1 MTIIKKATATTT
13 ALVFTSMLGASASFA
28 QQPPSPNP
36 APAPGT
42 RAEQP
47 MPEQRAERPAAQ
59 ANTIKGELVRVDAAT
74 KMLVVKTA
82 AGAEEKIRYDDATKV
97 TGAKDGVAGLANADD
112 TDVTIKVTGTGADR
126 VATEITVEKK
136 KS

>member
-1 MTIIKKATATTT
+1 MTIIKKATVTTT
-13 ALVFTSMLGASASFA
+13 ALVFTSLLGVSASFA

-47 MPEQRAERPAAQ
+47 MPERSAAAQ

-82 AGAEEKIRYDDATKV
+82 AGAEEKIRYNDATKV
-97 TGAKDGVAGLANADD
+97 TGAKDGVAGLVNADD

-126 VATEITVEKK
+126 LATEITVDK

>member
-13 ALVFTSMLGASASFA
+13 ALVFSSLLGVSASFA

-47 MPEQRAERPAAQ
+47 MPERPAAQ
-59 ANTIKGELVRVDAAT
+59 ANTIKGELLRVDAAT

-82 AGAEEKIRYDDATKV
+82 LGAEEKILYNDATKV
-97 TGAKDGVAGLANADD
+97 TGAKDGVAGLANASNSN
-112 TDVTIKVTGTGADR
+112 VTIKFTGTGADR
-126 VATEITVEKK
+126 LATEITVDKK
-136 KS
+136 QP

>member
-1 MTIIKKATATTT
+1 MTIMKKATATTA

-47 MPEQRAERPAAQ
+47 MPERPAAQ

-82 AGAEEKIRYDDATKV
+82 LGAEEKILYNDATKV
-97 TGAKDGVAGLANADD
+97 TGAKDGVAGLANASNSN
-112 TDVTIKVTGTGADR
+112 VTIKFTGTGADR
-126 VATEITVEKK
+126 LATEITVDKK
-136 KS
+136 QP

>member
-13 ALVFTSMLGASASFA
+13 ALVFTSLLGVSASFA

-47 MPEQRAERPAAQ
+47 MPERPATTQDAK
-59 ANTIKGELVRVDAAT
+59 ANTITGELVRVDSAT

-82 AGAEEKIRYDDATKV
+82 LGAEEKVLYNDATKV
-97 TGAKDGVAGLANADD
+97 TGAKDGVAGLANADK
-112 TDVTIKVTGTGADR
+112 TNVTIKFTGTGADR
-126 VATEITVEKK
+126 LATEITVDK

>member
-1 MTIIKKATATTT
+1 MTLIKKATATTT
-13 ALVFTSMLGASASFA
+13 ALVLTSLLGVSASFA

-42 RAEQP
+42 RDEQP
-47 MPEQRAERPAAQ
+47 MPAERAAAQ

-82 AGAEEKIRYDDATKV
+82 LGAEEKILYNDATKV
-97 TGAKDGVAGLANADD
+97 TGAKDGVAGLANASNSN
-112 TDVTIKVTGTGADR
+112 VTIKFTGTGADR
-126 VATEITVEKK
+126 LATEITVDKK
-136 KS
+136 P

>member
-13 ALVFTSMLGASASFA
+13 ALVFTSLLGASASFA

-47 MPEQRAERPAAQ
+47 MPERPAAAQ

-82 AGAEEKIRYDDATKV
+82 TGAEEKIRYDDATKV

-112 TDVTIKVTGTGADR
+112 TNVTIKVTGTGADR
-126 VATEITVEKK
+126 VATEITVDK

>member
-1 MTIIKKATATTT
+1 MTIMKKATATTT
-13 ALVFTSMLGASASFA
+13 ALVFTSLLGASASFA

-36 APAPGT
+36 APAPAT

-47 MPEQRAERPAAQ
+47 MPERPAAQ
-59 ANTIKGELVRVDAAT
+59 DAKANTIKGELVRVDAAT

-82 AGAEEKIRYDDATKV
+82 LGAEEKIRYNDATKV

-126 VATEITVEKK
+126 LATEITVDK

>member
-13 ALVFTSMLGASASFA
+13 ALVFTSLLGASASFA

-47 MPEQRAERPAAQ
+47 MPERPAAQ
-59 ANTIKGELVRVDAAT
+59 DAKGTTIKGELVRVDAAT

-82 AGAEEKIRYDDATKV
+82 LGAEEKIRYNDATKV

-112 TDVTIKVTGTGADR
+112 TDVTVKVTGTGADR
-126 VATEITVEKK
+126 LATEITVDK

>member
-13 ALVFTSMLGASASFA
+13 ALVFTSLLGVSASFA

-47 MPEQRAERPAAQ
+47 MPERAAAQ
-59 ANTIKGELVRVDAAT
+59 ANTVKGELVRVDAAT

-82 AGAEEKIRYDDATKV
+82 LGAEEKILYNDATKV
-97 TGAKDGVAGLANADD
+97 TGAKDGVAGLANASNSN
-112 TDVTIKVTGTGADR
+112 VTIKFTGTGADR
-126 VATEITVEKK
+126 LATEITVDKK
-136 KS
+136 QP

>member
-13 ALVFTSMLGASASFA
+13 ALVLTSLLGVSASFA

-47 MPEQRAERPAAQ
+47 MPERPAAQ

-82 AGAEEKIRYDDATKV
+82 LGAEEKILYNDATKV
-97 TGAKDGVAGLANADD
+97 TGAKDGVAGLANASNSN
-112 TDVTIKVTGTGADR
+112 VTIKFTGTGADR
-126 VATEITVEKK
+126 LATEITVDKK
-136 KS
+136 QP

>member
-1 MTIIKKATATTT
+1 MTIMKKATATTA

-47 MPEQRAERPAAQ
+47 MPAERPAAQ

-82 AGAEEKIRYDDATKV
+82 LGAEEKILYNDATKV
-97 TGAKDGVAGLANADD
+97 TGAKDGVAGLANASNSN
-112 TDVTIKVTGTGADR
+112 VTIKFTGTGADR
-126 VATEITVEKK
+126 LATEITVDKK
-136 KS
+136 P

>member
-13 ALVFTSMLGASASFA
+13 ALVFTSLLGVSASFA

-47 MPEQRAERPAAQ
+47 MPERPAAQ
-59 ANTIKGELVRVDAAT
+59 DAKANTIKGELVRVDAAT

-82 AGAEEKIRYDDATKV
+82 LGAEEKIAYNDATKV
-97 TGAKDGVAGLANADD
+97 TGAKDGVAGLANASNSN
-112 TDVTIKVTGTGADR
+112 VTIKFTGTGADR
-126 VATEITVEKK
+126 VATEITVDK

>member
-13 ALVFTSMLGASASFA
+13 ALVFTSLLGASASFA

-47 MPEQRAERPAAQ
+47 MPERPAAQ
-59 ANTIKGELVRVDAAT
+59 DAKAATVKGELVRVDAAT

-82 AGAEEKIRYDDATKV
+82 LGAEEKIRYNDATKV

-126 VATEITVEKK
+126 VATEITVDK

>member
-13 ALVFTSMLGASASFA
+13 ALVFTSLLGVSASFA

-47 MPEQRAERPAAQ
+47 MPERPAAQ

-82 AGAEEKIRYDDATKV
+82 LGAEEKILYNDATKV
-97 TGAKDGVAGLANADD
+97 TGAKDGVAGLANASNSN
-112 TDVTIKVTGTGADR
+112 VTIKFTGTGADR
-126 VATEITVEKK
+126 LATEITVDKK
-136 KS
+136 QP

>member
-1 MTIIKKATATTT
+1 MTIMKKATATTA

-47 MPEQRAERPAAQ
+47 MPERPAATQ
-59 ANTIKGELVRVDAAT
+59 DAKATTLKGELVRVDAAT

-82 AGAEEKIRYDDATKV
+82 LGAEEKIRYNDATKV
-97 TGAKDGVAGLANADD
+97 TGAKDGVAGLANAAD
-112 TDVTIKVTGTGADR
+112 TDVTVKFTGTGADR
-126 VATEITVEKK
+126 LATEITVDK

>member
-13 ALVFTSMLGASASFA
+13 ALVFTSLLGVSASFA

-47 MPEQRAERPAAQ
+47 MPERPAAQ
-59 ANTIKGELVRVDAAT
+59 ANTVKGELVRVDAAT

-82 AGAEEKIRYDDATKV
+82 LGAEEKILYNDATKV
-97 TGAKDGVAGLANADD
+97 TGAKDGVAGLANASNSN
-112 TDVTIKVTGTGADR
+112 VTIKFTGTGADR
-126 VATEITVEKK
+126 LATEITVDKK
-136 KS
+136 QP

>member
-13 ALVFTSMLGASASFA
+13 ALVLTSLLGVSASFA

-47 MPEQRAERPAAQ
+47 MPERAAAQ

-82 AGAEEKIRYDDATKV
+82 LGAEEKILYNDATKV
-97 TGAKDGVAGLANADD
+97 TGAKDGVAGLANASNSN
-112 TDVTIKVTGTGADR
+112 VTIKFTGTGADR
-126 VATEITVEKK
+126 LATEITVDKK
-136 KS
+136 P